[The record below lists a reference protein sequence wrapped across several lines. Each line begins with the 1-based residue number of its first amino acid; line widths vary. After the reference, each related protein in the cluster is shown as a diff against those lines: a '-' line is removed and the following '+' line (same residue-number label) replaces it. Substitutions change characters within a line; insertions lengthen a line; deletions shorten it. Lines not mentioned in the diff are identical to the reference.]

1 LGESLST
8 RLELSVDAR
17 AFTGACVRRD
27 LCEMG
32 TRAKAS
38 GSVSNYRLTL
48 GHSPEHVSGDLCEIG
63 TRAKASVPVSN
74 YRLTLGHSPEH
85 VSGDLCEIGTRAKA
99 SVPVSYC
106 CVTLGHSPD
115 MCQAISGTVPDM
127 LHARL
132 YAPGSVPKRKQQTEG

>member
-1 LGESLST
+1 VRDRNLGESLST

-27 LCEMG
+27 LCE
-32 TRAKAS
+32 
-38 GSVSNYRLTL
+38 
-48 GHSPEHVSGDLCEIG
+48 IG
-63 TRAKASVPVSN
+63 TRAKASVSVSN